1 MSATP
6 YRKDFY
12 EKLGGSAD
20 QCESAMEREIA
31 ALEKVVSIL
40 KEFMARS
47 EAKW

>member
-12 EKLGGSAD
+12 EKLGSDQSVVQEKLSAWLTG
-20 QCESAMEREIA
+20 
-31 ALEKVVSIL
+31 LEKDLSIM
-40 KEFMARS
+40 KEFLGRK